1 MLNRRAVSNRLILL
15 QKTLFNIEGL
25 GRQLYPELD
34 LWKTAHPILRQWM
47 ADQVGPG
54 AALRQLK
61 EDLPQIRDSFRQLP
75 GIVHYLSE
83 QIENDSLRIGVHS
96 PELAEIREQLEAGQR
111 QRFLLAAGATAV
123 ISGTLIVTLATTT
136 WPGWILIVAGG
147 ALAFAGRPR
156 R

>member
-1 MLNRRAVSNRLILL
+1 M
-15 QKTLFNIEGL
+15 
-25 GRQLYPELD
+25 
-34 LWKTAHPILRQWM
+34 
-47 ADQVGPG
+47 
-54 AALRQLK
+54 
-61 EDLPQIRDSFRQLP
+61 PQIRDSFRQLP